1 MALEAWKQHEAM
13 QKDCRCCQQVLL
25 GRLGFQFRCQFYVGL
40 MVEASHSIVAAISHV
55 AKGLPKK
62 MRGSSMWAHGFRRL
76 GSSLAMQCNATCCEI
91 WGRARLCPPCLAIA
105 IWCTL
110 CASSKQKDSK
120 VFDMANGHKMGGFL
134 AQHAKSVRHKRP
146 ELQKHYYLYQEVQ
159 DTYMIRHGDCKKTWL
174 HCRNLSKSQE
184 ISATALKSL

>member
-62 MRGSSMWAHGFRRL
+62 MRRWYVSPRFPTSRFFV
-76 GSSLAMQCNATCCEI
+76 SVYSCNATCCEI

-110 CASSKQKDSK
+110 CTSRKQKDGK
-120 VFDMANGHKMGGFL
+120 VFDMVNGHKMGGFL
-134 AQHAKSVRHKRP
+134 VQHAKSVRHKRP
-146 ELQKHYYLYQEVQ
+146 ELQKHYYVYQEVQ
-159 DTYMIRHGDCKKTWL
+159 DTYIIRHGDCKKTWL

-184 ISATALKSL
+184 ITATALKSL